1 VKKTKKNEPKNE
13 PKLIEKGFHPRTGD
27 PVWYFKDN
35 PDLEPFLKDNGI
47 NIISGVFMK
56 EYPIDMTHISVI
68 EVTEGK
74 EMVIECEK
82 ADIPELLQFLYNRT
96 DAMIYFI
103 GADPH
108 SKEYV
113 IGMEMKQ
120 PMKFGKYYYGENTLL
135 LEKEF
140 VYREAVMTLEE
151 VLKAILG
158 C

>member
-1 VKKTKKNEPKNE
+1 MKKTKKNEPK
-13 PKLIEKGFHPRTGD
+13 LIDKGFLPRTGD

-47 NIISGVFMK
+47 NIISGVFVK

-68 EVTEGK
+68 EMTERK
-74 EMVIECEK
+74 EMVIDCEK
-82 ADIPELLQFLYNRT
+82 VDVPELLQFLYNRT
-96 DAMIYFI
+96 DATMCFI
-103 GADPH
+103 GADLH
-108 SKEYV
+108 SEEYV

-140 VYREAVMTLEE
+140 EYKEAVMTLEDI
-151 VLKAILG
+151 LKAVLG
-158 C
+158 